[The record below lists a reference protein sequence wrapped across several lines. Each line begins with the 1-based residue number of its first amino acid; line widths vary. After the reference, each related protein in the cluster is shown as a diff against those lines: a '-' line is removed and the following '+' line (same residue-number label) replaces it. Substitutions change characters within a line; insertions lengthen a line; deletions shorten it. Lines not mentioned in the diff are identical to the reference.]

1 MIDFIASE
9 DDIAEILRV
18 PFSSVISDSV
28 YPAAGLLHPRT
39 YGMTAHLL
47 EHFVRKRGIL
57 TLPEAVNRLTRC
69 PVDRFELS
77 GKGRIKAGADADLLF
92 APKNIHE
99 RGTYADPREYAAGM
113 DWVFVNGFSA
123 IVKGEF
129 TNYCSGKIIKR

>member
-9 DDIAEILRV
+9 NDIAEILRV

-39 YGMTAHLL
+39 YGITAHLL
-47 EHFVRKRGIL
+47 EH
-57 TLPEAVNRLTRC
+57 
-69 PVDRFELS
+69 LS
-77 GKGRIKAGADADLLF
+77 GKGRIKAGADADLLLF